1 MYTFFSEVYDMENRL
16 KLVRKA
22 CNLTQE
28 MVSSDLGISQ
38 QTLSRC
44 ENNIETLQIDLLYK
58 MSDYYNVS
66 TDYLLGISNIK
77 KNIEQVEELN
87 KKIFEY
93 QDFIEVFDTLQECD
107 KQLVINL
114 VFDMKKVRAEEK

>member
-1 MYTFFSEVYDMENRL
+1 
-16 KLVRKA
+16 
-22 CNLTQE
+22 